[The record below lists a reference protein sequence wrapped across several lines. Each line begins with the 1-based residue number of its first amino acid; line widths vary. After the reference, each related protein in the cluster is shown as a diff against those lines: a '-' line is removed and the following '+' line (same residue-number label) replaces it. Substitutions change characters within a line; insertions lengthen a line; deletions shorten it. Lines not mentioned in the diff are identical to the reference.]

1 MNYLYY
7 DLDEMRSFIFREW
20 DRPNGWLQ
28 KFPNSYVA
36 SYKSDYARIIPV
48 KINDER
54 FKPYIRQCYIRG
66 NYYTNFIKD
75 MKTRNIHE

>member
-1 MNYLYY
+1 
-7 DLDEMRSFIFREW
+7 MRTFIFREW
-20 DRPNGWLQ
+20 DKSEDKNWIKDLA
-28 KFPNSYVA
+28 YVGG
-36 SYKSDYARIIPV
+36 KNSDYALLLPICV
-48 KINDER
+48 NDER